1 MRKGSK
7 WIALIATGL
16 FLVSVLTFPVQA
28 ATPEALEAYSGFV
41 QEVMTEDGQI
51 GPDDRHFLDEKRD
64 ELALTDEEANSI
76 EEEVRLAR
84 KSAPSP
90 QEGQNKY

>member
-28 ATPEALEAYSGFV
+28 ATPEALQAYSDVV

-51 GPDDRHFLDEKRD
+51 GSDDRTFLNEKKA
-64 ELALTDEEANSI
+64 EFGLTDQEAKSI

-90 QEGQNKY
+90 QGGQNKY